1 MSRAIATATIITI
14 DIKQM
19 SAERY
24 VSMLMASRN
33 QAHMAHLVTNS
44 FATHKALQA
53 YYEGIIPLVDAWS
66 EAYIGRYGRF
76 KMRRFLA
83 NTPKSVKKPIVYFRG
98 IVSKIKKLRLPR
110 DSYLQSIQDEIM
122 VLLQSTIYMLSL
134 K

>member
-1 MSRAIATATIITI
+1 
-14 DIKQM
+14 M

-33 QAHMAHLVTNS
+33 QAHMFHLATRS
-44 FATHKALQA
+44 FSTHKALQG

-66 EAYIGRYGRF
+66 EAYIGMYGRF
-76 KMRRFLA
+76 KMRNFA
-83 NTPKSVKKPIVYFRG
+83 NNTMKSDKKPIVYFRSL
-98 IVSKIKKLRLPR
+98 VTKIKKLKLPR
-110 DSYLQSIQDEIM
+110 DTYLQSIQDEIM

>member
-1 MSRAIATATIITI
+1 
-14 DIKQM
+14 M

-33 QAHMAHLVTNS
+33 QAHMFHLSTRS
-44 FATHKALQA
+44 FATHKALQG

-66 EAYIGRYGRF
+66 EAYIGKYGRF
-76 KMRRFLA
+76 KMRYFA
-83 NTPKSVKKPIVYFRG
+83 SNTMKSDKKPIVYFR
-98 IVSKIKKLRLPR
+98 SLLTRIKKLKLPR
-110 DSYLQSIQDEIM
+110 DTYLQSIQDEIM

>member
-1 MSRAIATATIITI
+1 
-14 DIKQM
+14 M
-19 SAERY
+19 SAEKY

-76 KMRRFLA
+76 KIRKFSTT
-83 NTPKSVKKPIVYFRG
+83 NTSKAAKKPIVYFRG
-98 IVSKIKKLRLPR
+98 LVTKIKKLRLPK
-110 DSYLQSIQDEIM
+110 DTYLQSIQDEIM

>member
-1 MSRAIATATIITI
+1 
-14 DIKQM
+14 M

-44 FATHKALQA
+44 FSTHKALQG
-53 YYEGIIPLVDAWS
+53 YYEGIIPLVDSWS
-66 EAYIGRYGRF
+66 EAYIGKYGRF
-76 KMRRFLA
+76 KMRKFSS
-83 NTPKSVKKPIVYFRG
+83 NITKSPKKPVVYFRS
-98 IVSKIKKLRLPR
+98 IVSKIKKLKLPK
-110 DSYLQSIQDEIM
+110 DTYLQSIQDDIM